1 MSTTYAT
8 AIKPAAD
15 RADFRLPAKRIQL
28 KSIVWSSPVEELD
41 ATSLDFAED
50 LTCHPMQLFPTA
62 LEMAKLASM
71 IHVIGHTVGRDDQ
84 LIHRNSPSRT
94 TAHGRR

>member
-1 MSTTYAT
+1 VSTTYAT